1 MSKHS
6 RVPGIAGVQSP
17 PPSYSRVPGIAG
29 THTPPPHTRVSLGSL
44 VLITPPPPRTQV
56 PQGSLMLIHPPHT
69 GLSPGSLLPG
79 PPPPHTHVSPGSSM
93 TRQLRATMGA
103 RWCSVRTS
111 ARRSPALV
119 VKSFSRTS
127 SKLPQMPHSRPAHV
141 SGTHTVA
148 VVFPSK
154 FTDAPN
160 DVSRRTSRP
169 LLVTLDWRMRFRG
182 SDAFTPFI

>member
-1 MSKHS
+1 MKGSENNTI
-6 RVPGIAGVQSP
+6 RCNVIALTCP
-17 PPSYSRVPGIAG
+17 RHRWYSYP
-29 THTPPPHTRVSLGSL
+29 
-44 VLITPPPPRTQV
+44 
-56 PQGSLMLIHPPHT
+56 
-69 GLSPGSLLPG
+69 
-79 PPPPHTHVSPGSSM
+79 PPPPHTHVSRHRWCSEPPSCSRITGIADAHTSPSYSIIPGFAFASPPPPLHTHVSPGLSI

-103 RWCSVRTS
+103 RWCSERTS

-169 LLVTLDWRMRFRG
+169 LLMTLDWRTRFRG
-182 SDAFTPFI
+182 SDAFTPFICK

>member
-1 MSKHS
+1 MQCHS
-6 RVPGIAGVQSP
+6 THRWCSE
-17 PPSYSRVPGIAG
+17 PPSYSRVPGIADA
-29 THTPPPHTRVSLGSL
+29 HTYPLILDYPRVRFCQEPP
-44 VLITPPPPRTQV
+44 
-56 PQGSLMLIHPPHT
+56 
-69 GLSPGSLLPG
+69 
-79 PPPPHTHVSPGSSM
+79 PPPPHTHVSPGSSI

-103 RWCSVRTS
+103 RWCSDRTS

-119 VKSFSRTS
+119 VKSFSWTS
-127 SKLPQMPHSRPAHV
+127 SKLPHNRPAHV

-182 SDAFTPFI
+182 SDAFTPFICK